1 MREEVA
7 FLYRVLEEKGV
18 NDQAKQVSWRRIFQ
32 GDAGA
37 KVKAKRMPGGGLME
51 QRKKVQ
57 LEPSEREVEKC
68 VIKC

>member
-37 KVKAKRMPGGGLME
+37 KVKAKRMPGGAYGTA
-51 QRKKVQ
+51 KKSAAGAQ
-57 LEPSEREVEKC
+57 
-68 VIKC
+68 